1 MFKKSLKLLTL
12 TAALL
17 LAGPALA
24 HEHGDHG
31 DMKQGHDAMSD
42 KTVAGVAM
50 SSPKFTTLVKAIQA
64 AGLAEALKG
73 DGPLTV
79 FAPTNAAFDKLPEGT
94 LDMLMQ
100 PENKDKLKAILTYHV
115 VAGQRLPDSAV
126 DAMILSGDG
135 EVDVTTLQGKQ
146 LMVTTNAD
154 NELVVKD
161 AVSNQARI
169 VMSDLTASNGV
180 IHAIDTVLM
189 PM

>member
-1 MFKKSLKLLTL
+1 MFNKSLKLLTL
-12 TAALL
+12 TAALV

-24 HEHGDHG
+24 QDHGEDG

-50 SSPKFTTLVKAIQA
+50 DSPKFTTLVQAVKA

-73 DGPLTV
+73 DGPMTV
-79 FAPTNAAFDKLPEGT
+79 FAPTNAAFEKLPEGT

-115 VAGQRLPDSAV
+115 VPENLTDSSV
-126 DAMILSGDG
+126 DSMIQSGDG
-135 EVDVTTLQGKQ
+135 EVDIDTLQGGG
-146 LMVTTNAD
+146 LTVTTNRD
-154 NELVVKD
+154 DELIVID
-161 AVSNQARI
+161 AVGNQARI

-180 IHAIDTVLM
+180 VHAIDTVLM